1 MPDDQ
6 SARAVAPLEGS
17 VPFALLSMVRR
28 AVDDLETLL
37 NTLSARSDR
46 TLGAIIE
53 RAIRT
58 GDLLLESAAAFT
70 RRCAEIMATPPET
83 IALKT
88 DLLAGLIR
96 ARDLLNSASWPATA
110 DTFRLT
116 AFYTGK
122 RRLAEENDTAAMFR
136 DDARAMMSTRRT
148 MHVIAAVALL
158 VLTYTIMLST
168 AALNGRAII
177 ADNKTI
183 RADLDNT
190 AQMIALLDAPKLGEA
205 FPDAIVAEGT
215 RDLRVRPCDALV
227 QVRVQLE
234 PAGSKSV
241 QEPVGSKSVQEPA
254 GSKSVKVGTF
264 RDPAHVAVC
273 DRYNDR
279 LRRLWINEAQI
290 LDWNR
295 WVDRLFLGIRPRVP
309 QQTRLDASQPEHALA
324 VSERAVAARVDDI
337 AALLL
342 PFYGFIGA
350 AAFVFRRLMQKVQAA
365 ELDATEVRQAIIRL
379 ALGTILGGV
388 IGLFFGPDG
397 ATLAGEGPPIK
408 ALGLSA
414 LALVAGYAVELVFT
428 FFDVI
433 IRALLMPLKT
443 RAQPGPPSGQA
454 AR

>member
-6 SARAVAPLEGS
+6 TALAARDDAQPA
-17 VPFALLSMVRR
+17 ALLAMVRR

-46 TLGAIIE
+46 TLAQIIA
-53 RAIRT
+53 RAA
-58 GDLLLESAAAFT
+58 DKDDALLASAAAFAG
-70 RRCAEIMATPPET
+70 RCAEIMATPAET
-83 IALKT
+83 IARRT
-88 DLLAGLIR
+88 DLLADLIR
-96 ARDLLNSASWPATA
+96 ARDLLNTASWPATA

-122 RRLAEENDTAAMFR
+122 RRLDQEDGTAAMFR
-136 DDARAMMSTRRT
+136 DDARAMTSTRWT
-148 MHVIAAVALL
+148 MRAIAAVALL

-168 AALNGRAII
+168 AALNGRAIM
-177 ADNKTI
+177 ADNRSI
-183 RADLDNT
+183 RADLD
-190 AQMIALLDAPKLGEA
+190 AAAEVLARLEAPTLGAA
-205 FPDAIVAEGT
+205 FPDAIVGEAT

-227 QVRVQLE
+227 PVLVR
-234 PAGSKSV
+234 AGSAPMEV
-241 QEPVGSKSVQEPA
+241 VA
-254 GSKSVKVGTF
+254 F
-264 RDPAHVAVC
+264 RDPAHVGLC

-279 LRRLWINEAQI
+279 LRRLLINEAQI

-295 WVDRLFLGIRPRVP
+295 WVDRLFLGIRARVTP
-309 QQTRLDASQPEHALA
+309 DTRIGAAEPERVLA
-324 VSERAVAARVDDI
+324 ASERAVSARVDDI

-342 PFYGFIGA
+342 PLYGFIGA

-397 ATLAGEGPPIK
+397 AALGGEAMPVK
-408 ALGLSA
+408 ELGLSA
-414 LALVAGYAVELVFT
+414 LALLAGYAVELVFT
-428 FFDVI
+428 FFDFI
-433 IRALLMPLKT
+433 IRALFVPLK
-443 RAQPGPPSGQA
+443 AGAHPGPLTGQP